1 MEDEPI
7 LIIGAGICGLVLAQY
22 LRKEKICFRIFE
34 RDNDLAT
41 RGVGW
46 GLTLNWSLP
55 ALRSLLP
62 EDLVLR
68 LPETYVDRA
77 SVQAGAISTFPF
89 FDLSTGERK
98 FQTPKAP
105 ESQRIWVTRQKLR
118 VLLATGIDIEWGK
131 SFSKFDQGRGS
142 VTAAFEDGST
152 ATGRLLIACDGAN
165 SRARRQLFPNQ
176 NEMHRIPICLMGMKL
191 ELSHEKAQ
199 LIRNLDPFFLQG
211 TSSENN
217 SFIYISLL
225 DAPQSKGDLTENTS
239 TRYASH
245 GPTTMG
251 SWTVNT
257 PSNAERIQLF
267 QRISSTWGEPFLTI
281 AKEVAADQELKSL
294 ELRDFP
300 PPRGLRTN
308 GRAVL
313 MGDSFHAMAMYRGEG
328 ANHAIVDVL
337 DFVESVGPKFRNE
350 DVGCDSLI
358 ESLNAYERSVVERA
372 RTGVLASRQACLD
385 AHNWSRITSESPL
398 LTRREMK
405 LQFDESNLSDVLYQG
420 GKQCLVPPMSPYGVF
435 SRTDIGG

>member
-1 MEDEPI
+1 KPMTIMEDEPI
-7 LIIGAGICGLVLAQY
+7 LIIGAGISGLVLAQY

-68 LPETYVDRA
+68 LPETYVDPA

-105 ESQRIWVTRQKLR
+105 ESQRIRVTRQKLR
-118 VLLATGIDIEWGK
+118 ALLATGINIEWGK
-131 SFSKFDQGRGS
+131 VFSKFDQNRDS
-142 VTAAFEDGST
+142 VTATFEDGST
-152 ATGRLLIACDGAN
+152 VTGRLLVACDGAN
-165 SRARRQLFPNQ
+165 SRARLQLSPTQ
-176 NEMHRIPICLMGMKL
+176 SEMYRIPVCLMGMKL
-191 ELSHEKAQ
+191 QLGHEKAQ

-211 TSSENN
+211 TSSKND

-225 DAPQSKGDLTENTS
+225 DAPQTKGDPT
-239 TRYASH
+239 
-245 GPTTMG
+245 GPYVYQMCV
-251 SWTVNT
+251 SWPYRNGFLDSES
-257 PSNAERIQLF
+257 PIDIPSSNAERIQLF
-267 QRISSTWGEPFLTI
+267 QHISSTWGEPFLTI
-281 AKEVAADQELKSL
+281 AMEVATDQEIKSL

-300 PPRGLRTN
+300 PPRGFRTN

-337 DFVESVGPKFRNE
+337 DFVASVGPKLSNE
-350 DVGCDSLI
+350 DAGYESLV
-358 ESLNAYERSVVERA
+358 ESLNAYERSVVDRA
-372 RTGVLASRQACLD
+372 RPGVLASRQACLD
-385 AHNWSRITSESPL
+385 AHKWSRITSESPL

-405 LQFDESNLSDVLYQG
+405 LQFDEANLSR
-420 GKQCLVPPMSPYGVF
+420 P
-435 SRTDIGG
+435 